1 LRFRDICPGG
11 DRGCIQTEQDKIKA
25 FTDVAQAAI
34 RQGREEVSRLSNGFQ
49 MGIGEFQD
57 AIASAD
63 QIREDIARENNGHH
77 VDVAKQLVRD
87 QKEEL
92 KRLEDILKQLKDEIE
107 VLQDDIRQLTE
118 DIAESKEELKKR
130 NEKIEK
136 LQKDVKELE
145 DAIDKLE
152 KKIEELK
159 ELLKKC
165 QTIDRV
171 RQELEKLEE
180 DKAKI
185 VAETEVIND
194 KIDNSNHEIGKVD
207 KKISELEVGEIKKL
221 NEQIGSLKKDIED
234 ADNERAK
241 RHEAHAQTAAQ
252 ILNGSSLAAVHG
264 KARKSLAQWR
274 PEPQLPA
281 APYDG
286 TGAQAVENRQKW
298 YNIFRCGKP
307 SCGGETSEAEG
318 DETLQNSLMN
328 PSEGSAFTR
337 LITTCGST
345 RPEQCAEID
354 AAAYPVIFNAF
365 SFTSDCVAG
374 INNDA
379 QEEAIANQ
387 LLQEELKRLHDIIEE
402 NEQQISS
409 MNDKIKD
416 AQKLKEE
423 LEQELEDLM
432 EEMDTI
438 SEQLEQA
445 GATIN
450 GLEKNIQNLADEK
463 ERLETDRE
471 ELEEK
476 IETLNEIND
485 EACDEDMVD
494 DCLEMAQE
502 DLASAQEDIQNSK
515 AAHKEAV
522 DEEKKL
528 KDSMEVKL
536 KKIREL
542 ESGLEFTDLT
552 EARKELSKQ
561 MMKLQKLKSISEALG
576 GASNVHRS

>member
-1 LRFRDICPGG
+1 LWCTHCASRRRSLALRPARHPLERRVQLAERLGERHCGFPP
-11 DRGCIQTEQDKIKA
+11 QA
-25 FTDVAQAAI
+25 AVAQS
-34 RQGREEVSRLSNGFQ
+34 QLGEVVYCDL
-49 MGIGEFQD
+49 
-57 AIASAD
+57 
-63 QIREDIARENNGHH
+63 
-77 VDVAKQLVRD
+77 
-87 QKEEL
+87 
-92 KRLEDILKQLKDEIE
+92 
-107 VLQDDIRQLTE
+107 
-118 DIAESKEELKKR
+118 
-130 NEKIEK
+130 
-136 LQKDVKELE
+136 
-145 DAIDKLE
+145 
-152 KKIEELK
+152 
-159 ELLKKC
+159 
-165 QTIDRV
+165 
-171 RQELEKLEE
+171 
-180 DKAKI
+180 
-185 VAETEVIND
+185 
-194 KIDNSNHEIGKVD
+194 
-207 KKISELEVGEIKKL
+207 
-221 NEQIGSLKKDIED
+221 
-234 ADNERAK
+234 
-241 RHEAHAQTAAQ
+241 
-252 ILNGSSLAAVHG
+252 
-264 KARKSLAQWR
+264 
-274 PEPQLPA
+274 
-281 APYDG
+281 
-286 TGAQAVENRQKW
+286 
-298 YNIFRCGKP
+298 
-307 SCGGETSEAEG
+307 
-318 DETLQNSLMN
+318 

-576 GASNVHRS
+576 GASNVQLAEHSR